1 MTIHVIKVEL
11 KQFHQKVQHEWE
23 QWIQFVQNILIN
35 YEQVA
40 NLILAGEEQIKIKR
54 NIGRYQ
60 DDVDI
65 DIVKKNRKSMKRK

>member
-11 KQFHQKVQHEWE
+11 KQFHQKVQREWE

-60 DDVDI
+60 HDVDI